1 MLFSTFEAWYVYEHS
16 EHYGFPSEWMGV
28 TFSKTTF
35 WNGLL
40 AIFAGVLS
48 NFVAETM
55 GYGPVAPFAL
65 ACIPLMIC
73 GGIVTTSWPEN
84 FGDRKLHFRAS
95 CHQGLR
101 EIKHDKKILLLG
113 LLQTIVESVMYI
125 FVFLWTPVLMPAQ
138 PPLGMVFACFMVAI
152 MIGSSVF
159 SLLLSKGFRAEETL
173 RIILVILALSMGI
186 CCVMASPNRNT
197 NDMVIIYAAFLIL
210 EVAIGMYFPAMSYLK
225 SQIIPE
231 GHRANVMNW
240 FRVPMN
246 VITCAAL
253 MSLNLEFFAHDKR
266 IMFGICF
273 ILCLIGLLFQRSFKK
288 LLAESKT
295 GNSDHRTETVKLIND
310 DSDDA

>member
-1 MLFSTFEAWYVYEHS
+1 
-16 EHYGFPSEWMGV
+16 
-28 TFSKTTF
+28 
-35 WNGLL
+35 
-40 AIFAGVLS
+40 
-48 NFVAETM
+48 
-55 GYGPVAPFAL
+55 
-65 ACIPLMIC
+65 
-73 GGIVTTSWPEN
+73 
-84 FGDRKLHFRAS
+84 
-95 CHQGLR
+95 
-101 EIKHDKKILLLG
+101 
-113 LLQTIVESVMYI
+113 
-125 FVFLWTPVLMPAQ
+125 
-138 PPLGMVFACFMVAI
+138 MVFACFMVAI

-159 SLLLSKGFRAEETL
+159 LLLLSKGFRAEETL

-266 IMFGICF
+266 IMFSICF
-273 ILCLIGLLFQRSFKK
+273 ILCLIGIVTWSSFKK
-288 LLAESKT
+288 VVSDRKSSDTLG
-295 GNSDHRTETVKLIND
+295 GNG
-310 DSDDA
+310 